1 MPPTNISSTDDDSVP
16 IAAVIVPT
24 LLIMIFFL
32 VVLLVCIVIVVW
44 YRKKSKKFDIN
55 KANEL
60 SVAPNAGYGLVAI
73 ANTSVTQNNE
83 GMYERIDEYLYEP
96 IDDKIVQQKEE
107 DTPIVGDSVVDNIPI
122 ANCPAY
128 ATSPITAQTSS
139 PTQGE
144 TNEEQD
150 VDEYE
155 NMS

>member
-1 MPPTNISSTDDDSVP
+1 MPPTNISSADDGSVSL
-16 IAAVIVPT
+16 AAIIVPT
-24 LLIMIFFL
+24 SLIMIFFL
-32 VVLLVCIVIVVW
+32 AVLFVCIVIVVW
-44 YRKKSKKFDIN
+44 YRKKSKKLDIS

-73 ANTSVTQNNE
+73 ANTSATQNNE

-107 DTPIVGDSVVDNIPI
+107 DTPIVGDSADNIAI

-128 ATSPITAQTSS
+128 ATSPITAPTSS
-139 PTQGE
+139 PNQGE